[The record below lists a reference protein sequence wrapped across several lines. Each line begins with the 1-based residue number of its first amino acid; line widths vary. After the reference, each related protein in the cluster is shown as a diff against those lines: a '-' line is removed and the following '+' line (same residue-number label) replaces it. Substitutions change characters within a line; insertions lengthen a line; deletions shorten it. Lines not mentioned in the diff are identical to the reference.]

1 MVIKEKEAMNLKR
14 SKEGEFEGRKRK
26 IGCNYIIISKIRE
39 IIYTNKKNLYYHLC
53 NLYKFPLSKY

>member
-26 IGCNYIIISKIRE
+26 IGCNYIIISKI
-39 IIYTNKKNLYYHLC
+39 K
-53 NLYKFPLSKY
+53 